1 MIATAK
7 DRFLAFLIDLVVL
20 IIVSI
25 LIGILT
31 NSFLSASSSYQDFR
45 FYIQNINNLVG
56 VLYFVLL
63 TYLNQATI
71 GKKILGLKVVTLQRT
86 KPSFLTVIIREVVGK
101 FVSTIVL
108 LLGFVW
114 ILFDKD
120 KQGWHDKIAGTIVV
134 KSK

>member
-1 MIATAK
+1 MIASAK
-7 DRFLAFLIDLVVL
+7 DRFLAFLIDVVVL
-20 IIVSI
+20 IIISFVVG
-25 LIGILT
+25 LLT
-31 NSFLSASSSYQDFR
+31 NSLLSASFSYQDFR
-45 FYIQNINNLVG
+45 FYVQNINNVVG

-71 GKKILGLKVVTLQRT
+71 GKKMLGLKVVTLKRT
-86 KPSFLTVIIREVVGK
+86 NPGLLTIIIREVLGK
-101 FVSTIVL
+101 FVSAIVL
-108 LLGFVW
+108 LLGFLW